1 MEGRNIHGVKEKP
14 TYNYYA
20 NAGIYLIKKSLLDM
34 IPDNCFYNATDF
46 MELLI
51 HNNLKVVRYP
61 ITGYWIDIG
70 KHEDYKKAQEL
81 VKHM

>member
-1 MEGRNIHGVKEKP
+1 
-14 TYNYYA
+14 
-20 NAGIYLIKKSLLDM
+20 M

-70 KHEDYKKAQEL
+70 KHEDYKKAQDL
-81 VKHM
+81 VKHL